1 MSVSTTTPTTRSTP
15 DEESVRLARAS
26 VVLAVPALLVF
37 AYVGT
42 FLTTISG
49 GGDFR
54 YTADYWY
61 TGVGMPSALAGI
73 GLAFAV
79 HRLQHGADGRLGA
92 VGVWLNAAAL
102 SVLFVQ
108 LGVSVLVGSEVRW
121 GPSYPVCTLLTFVGV
136 ALLAAGSWR
145 TGVLPRWMLGA
156 WPVIWVLG
164 SFAAVGPT
172 PVALAVF
179 LVLLVITLTR
189 RVEARRR

>member
-1 MSVSTTTPTTRSTP
+1 MSVSTTSPTSRTTT
-15 DEESVRLARAS
+15 DEVSVRLARAA

-49 GGDFR
+49 GGDFQ

-61 TGVGMPSALAGI
+61 TGVGMPIALAGI
-73 GLAFAV
+73 GLAVAV
-79 HRLQHGADGRLGA
+79 HRLQHGTDGRLG
-92 VGVWLNAAAL
+92 VIGVWANVVAL
-102 SVLFVQ
+102 AVLFVL
-108 LGVSVLVGSEVRW
+108 LGAAVLAGSEIRW
-121 GPSYPVCTLLTFVGV
+121 GPAYPVCTLLTFVGV

-145 TGVLPRWMLGA
+145 TGVLPRWVLGL

-172 PVALAVF
+172 PVVLAVF
-179 LVLLVITLTR
+179 LVLLVVTLTR